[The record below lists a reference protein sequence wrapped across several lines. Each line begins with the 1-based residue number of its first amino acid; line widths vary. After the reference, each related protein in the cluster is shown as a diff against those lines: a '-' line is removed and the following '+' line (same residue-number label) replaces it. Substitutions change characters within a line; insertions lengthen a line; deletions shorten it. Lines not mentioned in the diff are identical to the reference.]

1 MRYMPVS
8 RWCGKCNVPVSQ
20 MHQHFDPA
28 DCYIPALG
36 AAYHC
41 TWCRK
46 ALVNNDVLCKCQGAK
61 KARGER

>member
-1 MRYMPVS
+1 MRRAPAI
-8 RWCGKCNVPVSQ
+8 RWCGKCQAPVSQ
-20 MHQHFDPA
+20 MHEHLGRA
-28 DCYIPALG
+28 DYYIPALG

-46 ALVNNDVLCKCQGAK
+46 ALADNDVLCKCPGAR